1 MAERKA
7 DVTRQTRETKI
18 RVSLVLDA
26 GDCTTRTGIGFLDHM
41 LATLG
46 RHAGWCL
53 HVEALGDL
61 HVDAHHTVEDI
72 GLCVGDALDRLLGE
86 RAGISRFGSAFAPMD
101 EALARAVVD
110 VSGRPFCRV
119 AVPAE
124 LATAWVTPQFGLTLV
139 GEFWKAVASRARLTL
154 HLDLERATDPHH
166 GAEAMFKA
174 CALALRQALE
184 PSREGVLSTKGTLS
198 A

>member
-18 RVSLVLDA
+18 RVSLALDA

-41 LATLG
+41 LGTLG

-61 HVDAHHTVEDI
+61 HVDAHHTVEDV
-72 GLCVGDALDRLLGE
+72 GLCVGDALDRLLAE
-86 RAGISRFGSAFAPMD
+86 RAGISRFGAAFAPMD

-139 GEFWKAVASRARLTL
+139 GEFWKAVASRARFTL

-198 A
+198 V